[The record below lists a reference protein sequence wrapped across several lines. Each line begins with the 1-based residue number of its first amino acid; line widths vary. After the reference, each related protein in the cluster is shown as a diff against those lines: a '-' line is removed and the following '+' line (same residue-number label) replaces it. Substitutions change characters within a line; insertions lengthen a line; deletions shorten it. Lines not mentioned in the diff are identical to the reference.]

1 VRIILFNKP
10 FNVLCQFTDPGGRP
24 TLAEYIAVPGVY
36 AAGRLDY
43 DSEGLLVL
51 TDTGLLQKRITDP
64 RAKLAKSYWVQVE
77 GVPTAAAL
85 RELAGGVL
93 LRDGRS
99 RPAHVEQI
107 EPPSVWPRH
116 PPIRERRL
124 IPTSWL
130 SITLTEGRNR
140 QIRRMTAAVGLPT
153 LRLIRYSV
161 GPWQLDTLQPGE
173 WRTTATLPEAT
184 LRKR

>member
-1 VRIILFNKP
+1 MRIILFNKP

-24 TLAEYIAVPGVY
+24 TLADYITVPGVY

-51 TDTGLLQKRITDP
+51 TDTGQLQQRIADP

-77 GVPTAAAL
+77 GVPTATAL
-85 RELAGGVL
+85 RELADGVL

-99 RPAHVEQI
+99 RPAIVEQI
-107 EPPSVWPRH
+107 EPPAVWPRH

-124 IPTSWL
+124 IPTNWL

-173 WRTTATLPEAT
+173 WRTTVTLPEPT

>member
-1 VRIILFNKP
+1 MRIILFNKP

-24 TLAEYIAVPGVY
+24 TLADYIPVPGVY

-51 TDTGLLQKRITDP
+51 TDTGKLQKRIADP
-64 RAKLAKSYWVQVE
+64 RAKLTKSYWVQVE
-77 GVPTAAAL
+77 GVPTVRAL
-85 RELAGGVL
+85 RELSEGVL
-93 LRDGRS
+93 LRDGWS
-99 RPAHVEQI
+99 LPATVAQI
-107 EPPSVWPRH
+107 ETPAVWPRH

-130 SITLTEGRNR
+130 AITLTEGRNR

-153 LRLIRYSV
+153 LRLIRHSV

-173 WRTTATLPEAT
+173 WSTTTLPE
-184 LRKR
+184 LPLPWR